1 MAMFNDTVSHKK
13 KFLASLIKAPFDQLA
28 IACGP
33 VWANPDELTRTL
45 QQDLRKLPHCQ
56 LLYAIDIS
64 GKQVSANIS
73 RPQIDNTWR
82 GQDLSA
88 RPYLRGNLPFR
99 GMTLSAAYLSQ
110 RSLQPCITA
119 VQAVHYQD
127 TLLGFIAADF
137 HIKDLPEMSAPALR
151 RLLRQP
157 AAGQLGKTARIIS
170 AADDHI
176 DYLNYLLITLMQEH
190 GIVQFQLHYN
200 SARCALWATDTPL
213 HYELY
218 SIEDLMKPDI
228 FTRYAKQ
235 PYCKEASLDP
245 DKIPFILAQLKTLR
259 EANSSNYLRS
269 ASLNLIN
276 GMVSLSFASDGTEYL
291 QATDFL
297 NQELNQWLEQPTPPV
312 ADATATQ
319 N

>member
-1 MAMFNDTVSHKK
+1 MTMFNDTVSHKK

-28 IACGP
+28 ISCGP
-33 VWANPDELTRTL
+33 VWGNPDDLTRHL

-56 LLYAIDIS
+56 LLYAIDTH

-73 RPQIDNTWR
+73 RQLIDNTWR
-82 GQDLSA
+82 GQDLSD
-88 RPYLRGNLPFR
+88 RPYLRSNLPFR
-99 GMTLSAAYLSQ
+99 GMTLSAAYLSL

-119 VQAVHYQD
+119 VQAVHHQD

-137 HIKDLPEMSAPALR
+137 TIKDLPEMSAPALR

-157 AAGQLGKTARIIS
+157 SPGQMGKASRICS
-170 AADDHI
+170 SADDHI

-190 GIVQFQLHYN
+190 GIVQFNLHYN
-200 SARCALWATDTPL
+200 SARCALWSTDTPL

-218 SIEDLMKPDI
+218 SVEELMKPEI
-228 FTRYAKQ
+228 FNRYAKQ

-259 EANSSNYLRS
+259 EANSTNYLRS
-269 ASLNLIN
+269 ASLNIIN
-276 GMVSLSFASDGTEYL
+276 EMICLSFTSDGTEYI

-297 NQELNQWLEQPTPPV
+297 NQELSQWLEQPTQPV
-312 ADATATQ
+312 ADATTTQ